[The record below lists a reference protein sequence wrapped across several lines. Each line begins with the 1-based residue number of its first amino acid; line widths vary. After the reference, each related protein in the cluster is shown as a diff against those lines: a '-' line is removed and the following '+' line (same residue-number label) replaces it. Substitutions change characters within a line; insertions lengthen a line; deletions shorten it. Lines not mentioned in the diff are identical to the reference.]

1 MKKVKTFLILILIT
15 NIFIISKETTKVG
28 IYVHPKTVLLK
39 NHKKI
44 ADEFFKQKITDV
56 FLLVKGEAGATL
68 FPSRYTYCEL
78 YSIKDCDSDEILKSF
93 LNELHKRKI
102 RVHAWFIVSSDGY
115 FIKNHPGAEVFHVKK
130 TNVFDFN
137 YPVIEKPFVNLS
149 SCGYKRYFF
158 NHLKNAIKYEFDG
171 IMLDKI
177 RYTHLAYTFDD
188 YHISKA
194 IRSGVDVKKVVNS
207 VVKTLYGKEDEKED
221 FLYSYRD
228 GDSDIVSWVKMKK
241 QEIESYVRETK
252 KICKNKKLILSASFM
267 PEGAYDEVFGDTYYG
282 QNYKEL
288 SKYLDFFV
296 IMAYFKDFSMPPSW
310 ISLVTSNAKLRAKSK
325 VWTAIQSYGNINGED
340 IEKQVFYS
348 KISEPQGIA
357 IFKYPEIKK
366 YWSNFRKAFNLKKK
380 VKIYKGAIFKGKGTI
395 RNCWRKSFLSL
406 INENSSKSVII
417 PYLVD
422 EDFFE
427 DYTNLKKMNFILI
440 PGGGASSIARTLKKK
455 GLLNIKKFVKSGG
468 GYVGICAGAFL
479 PLKGY
484 WNNETKYL
492 EIVNGE
498 PFDVAHWNRGSKK
511 VKLRIKRKH
520 YIFDSLKKQIFE
532 LNYYS
537 GPVILR
543 SNLKLKHYREL
554 AVFED
559 EIGENGAK
567 PGMKGKTA
575 ILEAKYG
582 KGKIILFSPHPEL
595 TEKVGWMLKR
605 AAVYVSK

>member
-15 NIFIISKETTKVG
+15 NIFLISKESIKIG
-28 IYVHPKTVLLK
+28 IYVHPKTVLLE
-39 NHKKI
+39 NHEKI
-44 ADEFFKQKITDV
+44 AEEFLKQKITDV

-68 FPSRYTYCEL
+68 FPSEYTYCKL
-78 YSIKDCDSDEILKSF
+78 YSVKDCDINKMLKGF
-93 LNELHKRKI
+93 LNELHRRNI

-115 FIKNHPGAEVFHVKK
+115 FLKNHPGAEVFHVKK
-130 TNVFDFN
+130 PNVFDFN
-137 YPVIEKPFVNLS
+137 YPVIKKPFVNLS
-149 SCGYKRYFF
+149 SCGYKEYFF
-158 NHLKNAIKYEFDG
+158 NHLKDAIKYEFDG

-194 IRSGVDVKKVVNS
+194 LRSGVDVKKVINS
-207 VVKTLYGKEDEKED
+207 AVKTLYGKEDEKED

-228 GDSDIVSWVKMKK
+228 EDKDIFSWVKIRKE
-241 QEIESYVRETK
+241 EIESFVRETK
-252 KICKNKKLILSASFM
+252 KICKNKNLTLSASFM

-296 IMAYFKDFSMPPSW
+296 IMAYFKDFSMHPSW
-310 ISLVTSNAKLRAKSK
+310 ISMVTSNAKLRANSK
-325 VWTAIQSYGNINGED
+325 VWTAIQSYGDISGKD
-340 IEKQVFYS
+340 IENQVFYS
-348 KISEPQGIA
+348 KISKPQGIA

-366 YWSNFRKAFNLKKK
+366 YWINFRKALNSKKK
-380 VKIYKGAIFKGKGTI
+380 VKIYKGIIFKGKGTI
-395 RNCWRKSFLSL
+395 RNCWKKSFLSL
-406 INENSSKSVII
+406 INGNSSKSIII
-417 PYLVD
+417 PYIVD
-422 EDFFE
+422 EKFFK
-427 DYTNLKKMNFILI
+427 DYSNLENMDFILI
-440 PGGGASSIARTLKKK
+440 PGGGGSSIAKALRKK
-455 GLLNIKKFVKSGG
+455 GLLNIKKFVKNGG
-468 GYVGICAGAFL
+468 GYIGICAGAFL

-498 PFDVAHWNRGSKK
+498 PFDVDHWNRGSKK

-520 YIFDSLKKQIFE
+520 YVFHGLNKQIFE

-537 GPVILR
+537 GPVIVR
-543 SNLKLKHYREL
+543 SNLKLKHYKEL

-559 EIGENGAK
+559 EVNENGAK

-595 TEKVGWMLKR
+595 TDKMGWMLRR
-605 AAVYVSK
+605 AVIYVSK